1 MANRFNRRMYLV
13 TGAARGIGRAI
24 GQRLLEEGAIV
35 YLGDIDPF
43 TLGDAEAA
51 KFGDRA
57 IVTKLDITDLGDV
70 MRVCRNI
77 EQADQGINLT
87 LPMSVA
93 CH

>member
-43 TLGDAEAA
+43 RERQPQFAASLYELPQFAISAFGWVRALALVSRPCRPRSGAATRARPAE
-51 KFGDRA
+51 KG
-57 IVTKLDITDLGDV
+57 
-70 MRVCRNI
+70 
-77 EQADQGINLT
+77 
-87 LPMSVA
+87 
-93 CH
+93 